1 MFSGNSSPEV
11 NLITRNKQP
20 KENADLIRAEFKYLN
35 DKLKNSK
42 LMIGA
47 WEPKN
52 QVG

>member
-1 MFSGNSSPEV
+1 VFSGNSSPEV

-20 KENADLIRAEFKYLN
+20 KENANLIRTEFQYLN
-35 DKLKNSK
+35 DKLKHSK

>member
-1 MFSGNSSPEV
+1 VFSGNSSPEV

-20 KENADLIRAEFKYLN
+20 KENADSIRAEYKYLN
-35 DKLKNSK
+35 NKLTHSK
-42 LMIGA
+42 MLIGA